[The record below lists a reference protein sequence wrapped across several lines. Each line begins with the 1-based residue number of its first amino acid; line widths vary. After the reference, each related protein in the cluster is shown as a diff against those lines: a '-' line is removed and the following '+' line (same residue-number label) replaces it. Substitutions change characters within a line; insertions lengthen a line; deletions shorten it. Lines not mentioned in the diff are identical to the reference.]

1 MSSQFTTQSMSDY
14 LSALSSAQ
22 SSLTAQSMED
32 QDILDSQKSLLA
44 EQKQRGIELLSTAAI
59 PAVHMAY
66 KFGTTVKT
74 LAQQAMDFKDKV
86 QTVGKQISEAP
97 EGVENIGKTLGNKVS
112 SIGEDAVSNLKN
124 TVSEK
129 MGGLADEA
137 QSQGA
142 SLAEEAPSTLSSIFE
157 NSRIGN
163 MFGRI
168 KQVFT
173 PGEVQAQQLQEK
185 AFEQDPEAGIRDA
198 MPEVKPVEASP
209 VESTATDVGEA
220 ATDVGESVA
229 KTVTSTASDIGSAV
243 TDAGKAAGD
252 AAGEAVGE
260 AVGEA
265 AASLVP
271 GFGTAVEA
279 GLLLYQGIEGLKDLF
294 SRPKIE
300 APPPIVNESQPTFQ
314 AGI

>member
-1 MSSQFTTQSMSDY
+1 MSSQFTAQSMSNY
-14 LSALSSAQ
+14 LSALSSVQ

-44 EQKQRGIELLSTAAI
+44 EQKQRGVELLSTAAI

-86 QTVGKQISEAP
+86 QAVGKQISEAP
-97 EGVENIGKTLGNKVS
+97 EGVENIGKTLGNKIS
-112 SIGEDAVSNLKN
+112 SIGEDTVSNLKN
-124 TVSEK
+124 TISGK
-129 MGGLADEA
+129 MSNVADEA
-137 QSQGA
+137 TSQGA
-142 SLAEEAPSTLSSIFE
+142 KIVDEAPSTLSSIFE

-163 MFGRI
+163 VFGRI

-173 PGEVQAQQLQEK
+173 PGEVQAQQLQQR
-185 AFEQDPEAGIRDA
+185 AFEQDPEAGIRDVA
-198 MPEVKPVEASP
+198 PEVKPVEAAPEASSL
-209 VESTATDVGEA
+209 ESTVADAGE
-220 ATDVGESVA
+220 TVA
-229 KTVTSTASDIGSAV
+229 KTVTSTASDIGE
-243 TDAGKAAGD
+243 AAGD
-252 AAGEAVGE
+252 VVKSAGESVGEAAGE

-271 GFGTAVEA
+271 GFGTAIEA

-294 SRPKIE
+294 SKPSVVS
-300 APPPIVNESQPTFQ
+300 PPPIVNEPEPTFQ